1 MKINLNKNQKN
12 KQISLSNLKIQLRN
26 YNGINLRSLAFHV
39 MQNKNKRRIEREK
52 GNEIRAPLRVP
63 KLRSP
68 KLVFFFFCF
77 FLGLFILDLGW
88 AFRLL
93 KPLKHLL
100 K

>member
-68 KLVFFFFCF
+68 ELV
-77 FLGLFILDLGW
+77 
-88 AFRLL
+88 
-93 KPLKHLL
+93 HLL
-100 K
+100 LPWSLYIGIGLGFSVAKTSQISFK